1 MAGIATTEMLGYLA
15 ATLTTASFV
24 PQALHTFRT
33 RSTAGISIGM
43 YSMFTVGV
51 AMWLAYG
58 LALGSW
64 PMIVANGITLVLA
77 ATILTLAVRSRPSAA
92 VGPGHPDV
100 DPGRLS

>member
-1 MAGIATTEMLGYLA
+1 MAGILTTEMLGYLA

-58 LALGSW
+58 VALGSW
-64 PMIVANGITLVLA
+64 PIIVANGITFLLA
-77 ATILTLAVRSRPSAA
+77 ATILTLAVRSRPQPPRGL
-92 VGPGHPDV
+92 GPEADRP
-100 DPGRLS
+100 